1 MTSVDKGNANMSNF
15 YCFILFTSA
24 YLLNSVK
31 LNSFDMINPVTEHNI
46 SSYLY
51 RICNCSI
58 SKHNEFVDCSSKS
71 PKIPLK

>member
-31 LNSFDMINPVTEHNI
+31 LNSFDMINPVTE
-46 SSYLY
+46 Y
-51 RICNCSI
+51 RICNGSI

>member
-31 LNSFDMINPVTEHNI
+31 LNSFDMINPGTE
-46 SSYLY
+46 L
-51 RICNCSI
+51 CNGSI